1 MVLFKNMF
9 DDLQVSGNIH
19 ITWQSY
25 DLVIDEENENYT
37 FARECENMIA

>member
-1 MVLFKNMF
+1 MF

-25 DLVIDEENENYT
+25 DLEIEENENYT
-37 FARECENMIA
+37 FAREFEKMIA